1 MKVTNKK
8 WSEDDLFEMRKEVL
22 AQWPTGR
29 DVDLNEA
36 IEYHKQIP
44 LKKRIQELLKVS
56 RQQGVRQVG
65 KQFGHA
71 LVEDNV
77 EHIKLLEDAGI
88 DNVTIV
94 LDTYSRHGQFQ
105 KAQAALEGSRK
116 RGGTMLNGYPV
127 VNQGVQNTRK
137 FIELVDIPMW
147 SGCAHDEDPRLAV
160 EVTLAGGFTGI
171 QFHQLNDLI
180 QHSKNYPLDKRI
192 INDQYGTRLAAYYT
206 EHGAPIAMFTPA
218 PLGGLEPPEMKIA
231 TLILASLL
239 AAEQG
244 VKEITPR
251 FNSTVHLTQT
261 VAALKVL
268 RILLREYLDLF
279 DYNDTTLDIGFN
291 LWQGAWPL
299 DLNEAAAFMAFEVSI
314 AALAGINNISVK
326 GLDEAHGVST
336 READVGAVKIANKVL
351 ETVGQYRL
359 AESDELK
366 TEEAMIN
373 LAVKA
378 IIDKVIELGD
388 GDVAVGEIKAVE
400 FGIIDAAFSPWQS
413 LVKKVLPVRDASG
426 AIRYL
431 QPGNIPLPMEVLE
444 YHKQKVLERKIMEGA
459 KSDIE
464 LVIEDVTRFSRAIK
478 KKII

>member
-1 MKVTNKK
+1 MKAKNKK
-8 WSEDDLFEMRKEVL
+8 WSEDELFEMRKEVL
-22 AQWPTGR
+22 AQWPTGH
-29 DVDLNEA
+29 DIELNEA

-44 LKKRIQELLKVS
+44 LKKRIPELLRVS
-56 RQQGVRQVG
+56 REQGWCHVG

-77 EHIKLLEDAGI
+77 EHIKLLDEAGI
-88 DNVTIV
+88 DCVTIV

-105 KAQAALEGSRK
+105 KAQAALEESRK

-147 SGCAHDEDPRLAV
+147 SGCAHDEDPRLAA

-206 EHGAPIAMFTPA
+206 EHGAPIALFTPA
-218 PLGGLEPPEMKIA
+218 PLGGLEPPEMRIA
-231 TLILASLL
+231 TLILACLL

-244 VKEITPR
+244 VKEVNPR

-268 RILLREYLDLF
+268 RILLREYLDSF
-279 DYNDTTLDIGFN
+279 GYNDTTLDIGFS

-314 AALAGINNISVK
+314 AALGDVDNISVK

-336 READVGAVKIANKVL
+336 READVGAVKITNKVL
-351 ETVGQYRL
+351 ETVGRSRL
-359 AESDELK
+359 AESNELK

-373 LAVKA
+373 IGAKA

-388 GDVAVGEIKAVE
+388 GDIAVGEMKAVE
-400 FGIIDAAFSPWQS
+400 FGIIDAAFSPCQY
-413 LVKKVLPVRDASG
+413 LAKKVLPVRDASG

-431 QPGNIPLPMEVLE
+431 KSGNIPLPKDVLE
-444 YHKQKVLERKIMEGA
+444 YHKQKVLERKKMEGA
-459 KSDIE
+459 KTDME
-464 LVIEDVTRFSRAIK
+464 LVIEDVTRFSRP
-478 KKII
+478 IIRK